1 MLYKINKIFLK
12 IAIYL
17 KTLLINMLF
26 LLILFSYNEPAFSE
40 ISKIESNL
48 ALKYCDSKDKNLF
61 KGLDNEKILKYEYF
75 FNSINKND
83 LNDKDK
89 IIKNL
94 TLEIKNICSYNL
106 SIKDKE
112 DISILL
118 KNYLLKK

>member
-1 MLYKINKIFLK
+1 MLYKIFLK
-12 IAIYL
+12 IAICL
-17 KTLLINMLF
+17 KTLIINMLL
-26 LLILFSYNEPAFSE
+26 LLILFLCNEPAFSK

-94 TLEIKNICSYNL
+94 ELEIKNICSYNL
-106 SIKDKE
+106 NSKDKE
-112 DISILL
+112 DISVLL
-118 KNYLLKK
+118 KNFLLKK

>member
-1 MLYKINKIFLK
+1 MFYKINKILLK

-17 KTLLINMLF
+17 KAIIINILF
-26 LLILFSYNEPAFSE
+26 LLILFLCNEPAFSK

-75 FNSINKND
+75 FNSFNKND

-94 TLEIKNICSYNL
+94 ELEIKNICSYNL
-106 SIKDKE
+106 NSKDKE
-112 DISILL
+112 DISVLL
-118 KNYLLKK
+118 KNFLLKK

>member
-26 LLILFSYNEPAFSE
+26 LLILFSCNEPAFSK

-83 LNDKDK
+83 LHDKDK

-94 TLEIKNICSYNL
+94 TLEIENICSYNL
-106 SIKDKE
+106 SSKDKE
-112 DISILL
+112 DIAVLL
-118 KNYLLKK
+118 KNFLLKN

>member
-1 MLYKINKIFLK
+1 MFYKINKILLK

-17 KTLLINMLF
+17 KAIIINILF
-26 LLILFSYNEPAFSE
+26 LLILFLYNEPAFSK

-75 FNSINKND
+75 FNSINKDNLD
-83 LNDKDK
+83 NEDK

-94 TLEIKNICSYNL
+94 SLEVENICSYKL
-106 SIKDKE
+106 SIEDKKDMKVMLKNF
-112 DISILL
+112 LL
-118 KNYLLKK
+118 KN